1 MVWTMEGSWPCA
13 ALKGHFPLS
22 ITPSLTHVFSVE
34 ASVAAPIEVGD
45 TPFGARR
52 MIPILGGR
60 VFGPR
65 LSGRLLEGG
74 VDYQLIRADGL
85 AEIHARYIIETD
97 QGARVY
103 VENTGIRHGPPE
115 AMARLRRGEP
125 VDPASIYF
133 RTVPR
138 FETAAAELGWLHR
151 SIFVCAGARFPDWV
165 ELRMFE
171 VS

>member
-1 MVWTMEGSWPCA
+1 MSA
-13 ALKGHFPLS
+13 
-22 ITPSLTHVFSVE
+22 TPSLIPVFDVE
-34 ASVAAPIEVGD
+34 AAVAAPIEVGD
-45 TPFGARR
+45 TAFGARR

-60 VFGPR
+60 VSGAR

-85 AEIHARYIIETD
+85 AEIHARYVIETD
-97 QGARVY
+97 AGARVY

-125 VDPASIYF
+125 VDPATIYF

-138 FETAAAELGWLHR
+138 FETAAPELSWLQR
-151 SIFVCAGARFPDWV
+151 SIFVCSGARFPDRV
-165 ELRMFE
+165 ELHVFE
-171 VS
+171 VT

>member
-1 MVWTMEGSWPCA
+1 LNVA
-13 ALKGHFPLS
+13 
-22 ITPSLTHVFSVE
+22 PSLVHVFDIE
-34 ASVAAPIEVGD
+34 ALVAPPVEVGD
-45 TPFGARR
+45 TPLGARR
-52 MIPILGGR
+52 TIPILGGR
-60 VFGPR
+60 VSGPR

-85 AEIHARYIIETD
+85 AEIHARYIIETE

-125 VDPASIYF
+125 VDPALIYF

-138 FETAAAELGWLHR
+138 FETAAADLNWLQR
-151 SIFVCAGARFPDWV
+151 AIFICTGARFPDRV
-165 ELRMFE
+165 ALRFFE
-171 VS
+171 VT

>member
-1 MVWTMEGSWPCA
+1 
-13 ALKGHFPLS
+13 LS
-22 ITPSLTHVFSVE
+22 LTPSLVHAFDVE
-34 ASVAAPIEVGD
+34 AAVAQPIEVGD
-45 TPFGARR
+45 TPMGARR
-52 MIPILGGR
+52 MIPILSGR

-74 VDYQLIRADGL
+74 VDYQIIRPDGL
-85 AEIHARYIIETD
+85 AEIHARYVIETD

-125 VDPASIYF
+125 VDPALIYF

-138 FETAAAELGWLHR
+138 FETAAAELNWLQR
-151 SIFVCAGARFPDWV
+151 AIFVCVGARFPDRV
-165 ELRMFE
+165 ALRFYE
-171 VS
+171 VT

>member
-1 MVWTMEGSWPCA
+1 MST
-13 ALKGHFPLS
+13 
-22 ITPSLTHVFSVE
+22 TPSLVPAFDV
-34 ASVAAPIEVGD
+34 VAEVTAPIEVGD
-45 TPFGARR
+45 TPLGARR
-52 MIPILGGR
+52 MIPILNGR
-60 VFGPR
+60 VSGPR

-97 QGARVY
+97 SGARVY

-125 VDPASIYF
+125 VDPALIYF

-138 FETAAAELGWLHR
+138 FETAAPELAWLMR
-151 SIFVCAGARFPDWV
+151 SIFICAGARFPRTV
-165 ELRMFE
+165 ELHIFE
-171 VS
+171 VT

>member
-1 MVWTMEGSWPCA
+1 VT
-13 ALKGHFPLS
+13 
-22 ITPSLTHVFSVE
+22 ITPSLVPAFDV
-34 ASVAAPIEVGD
+34 VAEVTAPIEVGD
-45 TPFGARR
+45 TPLGARR
-52 MIPILGGR
+52 MIPILNGR
-60 VFGPR
+60 VSGPR

-97 QGARVY
+97 SGARVY

-125 VDPASIYF
+125 VDPALIYF

-138 FETAAAELGWLHR
+138 FETAAPELAWLMR
-151 SIFVCAGARFPDWV
+151 SIFISAGARFPQTV
-165 ELRMFE
+165 ELHIFE
-171 VS
+171 VT

>member
-1 MVWTMEGSWPCA
+1 MP
-13 ALKGHFPLS
+13 
-22 ITPSLTHVFSVE
+22 TPSLVPVFDI
-34 ASVAAPIEVGD
+34 VAEVATPIEVGD
-45 TPFGARR
+45 TPLGARR
-52 MIPILGGR
+52 TIPILGGR
-60 VFGPR
+60 VTGPS

-97 QGARVY
+97 QGGRVY

-125 VDPASIYF
+125 VDPALIYF

-138 FETAAAELGWLHR
+138 FETAVPELAWLQR
-151 SIFVCAGARFPDWV
+151 SIFICAGARHPQAV
-165 ELRMFE
+165 ELHFFQ
-171 VS
+171 VT

>member
-1 MVWTMEGSWPCA
+1 MSV
-13 ALKGHFPLS
+13 
-22 ITPSLTHVFSVE
+22 TPSLVHAFDVQAT
-34 ASVAAPIEVGD
+34 VAAPIEVGD
-45 TPFGARR
+45 TAFGARR
-52 MIPILGGR
+52 MIPILSGQ
-60 VFGPR
+60 VSGPK
-65 LSGRLLEGG
+65 LSGKLLEGG

-97 QGARVY
+97 RGARVY

-125 VDPASIYF
+125 VDPVLIYF

-138 FETAAAELGWLHR
+138 FETAAAELSWLQR
-151 SIFVCAGARFPDWV
+151 SIFVCAGARFPERV

-171 VS
+171 VT

>member
-1 MVWTMEGSWPCA
+1 MTS
-13 ALKGHFPLS
+13 
-22 ITPSLTHVFSVE
+22 TPSLTHVFSVE

-45 TPFGARR
+45 TLLGARR

-60 VFGPR
+60 VFGPN

-97 QGARVY
+97 AGARVY
-103 VENTGIRHGPPE
+103 VENTGIRHGPPD

-125 VDPASIYF
+125 VDPALIYF

-138 FETAAAELGWLHR
+138 FETAAPELSWLQR
-151 SIFVCAGARFPDWV
+151 SIFVCAGARFPDRV
-165 ELRMFE
+165 DLRIFE
-171 VS
+171 VA

>member
-1 MVWTMEGSWPCA
+1 VSV
-13 ALKGHFPLS
+13 
-22 ITPSLTHVFSVE
+22 TPSLVHAFDVD
-34 ASVAAPIEVGD
+34 ALVAAPLEVGD
-45 TPFGARR
+45 TALGARR
-52 MIPILGGR
+52 MIPILSGR
-60 VFGPR
+60 VSGPR

-97 QGARVY
+97 RGARVY

-125 VDPASIYF
+125 VDPAIIYF

-138 FETAAAELGWLHR
+138 FETAAAELNWLQR
-151 SIFVCAGARFPDWV
+151 SIFVCAGARFPDRV
-165 ELRMFE
+165 ELRIFE
-171 VS
+171 VT

>member
-1 MVWTMEGSWPCA
+1 VT
-13 ALKGHFPLS
+13 
-22 ITPSLTHVFSVE
+22 ITPSLVPAFDV
-34 ASVAAPIEVGD
+34 VAEVSAPIEVGD
-45 TPFGARR
+45 TPLGARR
-52 MIPILGGR
+52 MIPILNGR
-60 VFGPR
+60 VSGPR

-97 QGARVY
+97 SGARVY

-125 VDPASIYF
+125 VDPALIYF

-138 FETAAAELGWLHR
+138 FETAAPELAWLMR
-151 SIFVCAGARFPDWV
+151 SIFICAGARFPQTV
-165 ELRMFE
+165 ELHMFE
-171 VS
+171 VT